1 MKSVLEKDKKRRKL
15 FKKYEIRKKIM
26 KSILSSD
33 NLKLSEKNFLNFLL
47 KKYPK
52 NSSLVRIRNR
62 CIITGRPNA
71 VFRKYRLSR
80 IMLKKK
86 ILEGYIS
93 GFVKF

>member
-1 MKSVLEKDKKRRKL
+1 
-15 FKKYEIRKKIM
+15 M

-86 ILEGYIS
+86 
-93 GFVKF
+93 F